1 MAGCGLLVDTSGLT
15 GGSVGAPDGS
25 VVDADASSVDP
36 SDEGGV
42 PKADASGD
50 DASRADGA
58 NDAGARLYS
67 TSVLLDH
74 PLLYLPLGEKQGT
87 RIGNATGKSTPLTIG
102 APVLERPGAIAGD
115 PDTAASFV
123 SAGLDCGDGFDFS
136 SLGFYTLE
144 AWAKVPGDLVAGSPR
159 YIVRMG
165 DNLPDGGSPM
175 NAVGLYFAVI
185 GASTPDAIHNRRADG
200 LALSTDSVASAD
212 GAFHHF
218 VAVFNGTQLLLY
230 VDGNLFGSDADDRP
244 LGAVS
249 GHLYVGTRGPSNGF
263 LNSELDEVAVYDYPL
278 SSERIIAH
286 YDIGAGKRTT
296 P

>member
-1 MAGCGLLVDTSGLT
+1 
-15 GGSVGAPDGS
+15 
-25 VVDADASSVDP
+25 
-36 SDEGGV
+36 
-42 PKADASGD
+42 
-50 DASRADGA
+50 
-58 NDAGARLYS
+58 
-67 TSVLLDH
+67 
-74 PLLYLPLGEKQGT
+74 
-87 RIGNATGKSTPLTIG
+87 
-102 APVLERPGAIAGD
+102 
-115 PDTAASFV
+115 
-123 SAGLDCGDGFDFS
+123 
-136 SLGFYTLE
+136 
-144 AWAKVPGDLVAGSPR
+144 
-159 YIVRMG
+159 
-165 DNLPDGGSPM
+165 M